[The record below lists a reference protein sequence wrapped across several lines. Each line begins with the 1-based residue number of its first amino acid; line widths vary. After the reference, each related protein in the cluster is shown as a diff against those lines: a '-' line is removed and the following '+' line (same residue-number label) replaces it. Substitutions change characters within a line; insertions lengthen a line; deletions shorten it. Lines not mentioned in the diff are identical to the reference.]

1 MEHEFID
8 EMLERLLVNEQKTFG
23 KAFEQIIQER
33 AETIRDLGRIE
44 NAYKLFCKKHTNA
57 QPHYFRLYVYD
68 TRRED
73 FEKCARCFNWEKPTM
88 AGKPN

>member
-8 EMLERLLVNEQKTFG
+8 EMLERLLINERKTFG

-44 NAYKLFCKKHTNA
+44 NAYQLFAKKHPGA
-57 QPHYFRLYVYD
+57 KPEYFRQYIQG
-68 TRRED
+68 TRPD
-73 FEKCARCFNWEKPTM
+73 DYNKCVRCFGWK
-88 AGKPN
+88 

>member
-33 AETIRDLGRIE
+33 AKIIQDLGRIE
-44 NAYKLFCKKHTNA
+44 NAYQLFVKKHPGA
-57 QPHYFRLYVYD
+57 KPEYFRQYIQG
-68 TRRED
+68 TRPD
-73 FEKCARCFNWEKPTM
+73 DYNKCVRCFGWK
-88 AGKPN
+88 